1 MAAGKGKTV
10 VKINVKGYICTDDD
24 AWIYKMFGVPCCCP
38 GDVQAGLGEAAG
50 EDVCLEI
57 NSCGGSC
64 AAAFEIYTALKQY
77 QGKVEAHVIVAC
89 SAATVIACGAGKV
102 YASRASVY
110 MVHNSQS
117 GASGDYRDLQME
129 ADALREI
136 NESIINVYE
145 DKTGLARGE
154 IQNLMDNDTYMSPG
168 KAISKG
174 FIDGMMPGMEAD
186 TGTNTDDA
194 TVAIAVVNAVA
205 CVPGAFNSFTNTIP
219 ADKAVLLKK
228 ILMDGTGQQDTGDG
242 DGSNQAAGNEA
253 NAELNKEKED
263 KEGGRMTLQEALEKH
278 PGIKGELDAMLKE
291 AEGKGVA
298 CERSRL
304 KELDAIS
311 ASVAGDALNDAKY
324 GQNPLDAKEFA
335 YQALLSDKAKMSAY
349 MADAV
354 KDAEDAGVNN
364 VGVVPGGME
373 ETAEA
378 DELAAYANR
387 RKGGKT
393 DEG

>member
-10 VKINVKGYICTDDD
+10 VKINIKGIIVQDDD
-24 AWIYKMFGVPCCCP
+24 AWIYKWLGIGCCCP
-38 GDVQAGLGEAAG
+38 GDIEAGLSGAAG

-77 QGKVEAHVIVAC
+77 QGKVTANVIVAC
-89 SAATVIACGAGKV
+89 SAATVIACGAGEV

-110 MVHNSQS
+110 MIHNSQS

-145 DKTGLARGE
+145 DKTGLTREE
-154 IQNLMDNDTYMSPG
+154 IQDLMDNDTYMSPG
-168 KAISKG
+168 KAINKG
-174 FIDGMMPGMEAD
+174 FVDGMMPGMETD
-186 TGTNTDDA
+186 TGTDGGTA
-194 TVAIAVVNAVA
+194 IRAVANAVA
-205 CVPGAFNSFTNTIP
+205 CAPGIFNSFTDAIP

-228 ILMDGTGQQDTGDG
+228 ILMDSEGQQDTRDG
-242 DGSNQAAGNEA
+242 TGSNQATGNGTDKE
-253 NAELNKEKED
+253 NKEGEN
-263 KEGGRMTLQEALEKH
+263 RMTLQEVLEEH
-278 PGIKGELDAMLKE
+278 PEMKGELDAMLKE

-304 KELDAIS
+304 MELDAIS

-324 GQNPLDAKEFA
+324 GENPLDAKEFA
-335 YQALLSDKAKMSAY
+335 YQAMLADKARMSAY
-349 MADAV
+349 MAEAV
-354 KDAEDAGVNN
+354 GDAEEAGVNN
-364 VGVVPGGME
+364 VGVVPDGAE

-378 DELAAYANR
+378 DELAAYANK
-387 RKGGKT
+387 RKGGKIKN
-393 DEG
+393 EG

>member
-10 VKINVKGYICTDDD
+10 VKINIKGYICTDDD
-24 AWIYKMFGVPCCCP
+24 AWIYKWLGVPCCCP
-38 GDVQAGLGEAAG
+38 GDVQAGLNEAAG

-77 QGKVEAHVIVAC
+77 QGEVKAHVIVAC

-145 DKTGLARGE
+145 DKTGLPRE
-154 IQNLMDNDTYMSPG
+154 DIQNLMDNDTYMSPG
-168 KAISKG
+168 KAISQG
-174 FIDGMMPGMEAD
+174 FVDGMMPGMEAG
-186 TGTNTDDA
+186 TGTDDA
-194 TVAIAVVNAVA
+194 TVASAVINAVA

-219 ADKAVLLKK
+219 ADKAALLKK
-228 ILMDGTGQQDTGDG
+228 ILMDGAGQQDTRDVN
-242 DGSNQAAGNEA
+242 GSNQAAGNEA
-253 NAELNKEKED
+253 SKEKEN
-263 KEGGRMTLQEALEKH
+263 KEGGRMTLQETLEKH

-335 YQALLSDKAKMSAY
+335 YQAMLADKAKMSAY
-349 MADAV
+349 MAEAV
-354 KDAEDAGVNN
+354 KDAEEAGVNN
-364 VGVVPGGME
+364 VGVVPDGME

-378 DELAAYANR
+378 DELAAYANK
-387 RKGGKT
+387 RKGGKIKN
-393 DEG
+393 EG

>member
-10 VKINVKGYICTDDD
+10 VKVNVKGYICTDDD
-24 AWIYKMFGVPCCCP
+24 AWIYKWLGIICCCP
-38 GDVQAGLGEAAG
+38 GDIEAGLSGAAG

-77 QGKVEAHVIVAC
+77 QGKVTANVIVAC
-89 SAATVIACGAGKV
+89 SAATVIACGAGEV

-110 MVHNSQS
+110 MIHNSQS

-145 DKTGLARGE
+145 DKTGLTREE
-154 IQNLMDNDTYMSPG
+154 IQGLMDNDTYMSPG
-168 KAISKG
+168 KAIKKG
-174 FIDGMMPGMEAD
+174 FIDGMMPGMETD
-186 TGTNTDDA
+186 TGTDGGTA
-194 TVAIAVVNAVA
+194 ICAVANAVA
-205 CVPGAFNSFTNTIP
+205 CVPGIFNSFTDAIP
-219 ADKAVLLKK
+219 ADRMALLKK
-228 ILMDGTGQQDTGDG
+228 ILMDGMGQQDTGDG
-242 DGSNQAAGNEA
+242 TGSNQATGNGTDKE
-253 NAELNKEKED
+253 NKEGEN
-263 KEGGRMTLQEALEKH
+263 RMTLQEALEKH
-278 PGIKGELDAMLKE
+278 PEIKGELDAMLKE

-304 KELDAIS
+304 MELDAIS

-324 GQNPLDAKEFA
+324 GENPLDAKEFA
-335 YQALLSDKAKMSAY
+335 YQAMLADKAKMSAY
-349 MADAV
+349 MAEAV

-364 VGVVPGGME
+364 VGVVPDGAE

-378 DELAAYANR
+378 DELAAYANK
-387 RKGGKT
+387 RKGGKIKN
-393 DEG
+393 EG

>member
-1 MAAGKGKTV
+1 MAAGKGNTV
-10 VKINVKGYICTDDD
+10 VKINIKGIIVQDGD
-24 AWIYKMFGVPCCCP
+24 AWIYKWLGIGCCCP
-38 GDVQAGLGEAAG
+38 GDVQAGLSEAAG

-77 QGKVEAHVIVAC
+77 QGKVTANVIVAC
-89 SAATVIACGAGKV
+89 SAATVIACGAGEV

-145 DKTGLARGE
+145 DKTGLTRGE

-168 KAISKG
+168 KAINKG
-174 FIDGMMPGMEAD
+174 FVDGMMPGME
-186 TGTNTDDA
+186 TGTGTDGGTA
-194 TVAIAVVNAVA
+194 IRAVANAVA
-205 CVPGAFNSFTNTIP
+205 CVPGVFSSFTNTVP

-228 ILMDGTGQQDTGDG
+228 ILMDGTGQQDTGDSA
-242 DGSNQAAGNEA
+242 GSNQAAGNEA

-263 KEGGRMTLQEALEKH
+263 KEGGNKMTLQEALEKH
-278 PGIKGELDAMLKE
+278 PEIKGELDAMLKE

-324 GQNPLDAKEFA
+324 GQNPVDAKEFA

>member
-10 VKINVKGYICTDDD
+10 VKINIKGVIVSDND
-24 AWIYKMFGVPCCCP
+24 AWIYKWLGMGCCCP
-38 GDVQAGLGEAAG
+38 GDIEAGLNEAAG

-77 QGKVEAHVIVAC
+77 QGKVTANVIVAC
-89 SAATVIACGAGKV
+89 SAATVIACGAGEV

-145 DKTGLARGE
+145 DKTGLPRE
-154 IQNLMDNDTYMSPG
+154 DIQNLMDNDTYMSPG
-168 KAISKG
+168 KAISQG
-174 FIDGMMPGMEAD
+174 FVDGMMPGMETD
-186 TGTNTDDA
+186 TGTDDA
-194 TVAIAVVNAVA
+194 TVASAVINAVA
-205 CVPGAFNSFTNTIP
+205 CVPGIFNSFTDAIP
-219 ADKAVLLKK
+219 ADKAALLKK
-228 ILMDGTGQQDTGDG
+228 ILMDGAGQQDTRDVN
-242 DGSNQAAGNEA
+242 GSNQAAGNEA
-253 NAELNKEKED
+253 SKEKEN
-263 KEGGRMTLQEALEKH
+263 KEGGRMTLQETLEKH
-278 PGIKGELDAMLKE
+278 PEIKGELDAMLKE

-335 YQALLSDKAKMSAY
+335 YQAMLSDKAKMSAY

-373 ETAEA
+373 ETVEA

>member
-10 VKINVKGYICTDDD
+10 VKINIKGIIVQDDD
-24 AWIYKMFGVPCCCP
+24 AWIYKWLGIGCCCP
-38 GDVQAGLGEAAG
+38 GDIEAGLSGAAG

-77 QGKVEAHVIVAC
+77 QGKVTANVIVAC
-89 SAATVIACGAGKV
+89 SAATVIACGAGEV

-110 MVHNSQS
+110 MIHNSQS

-145 DKTGLARGE
+145 DKTGLTRGE

-168 KAISKG
+168 KAINKG
-174 FIDGMMPGMEAD
+174 FVDGMMPGMETD
-186 TGTNTDDA
+186 TGTDGGTA
-194 TVAIAVVNAVA
+194 IRAVANAVA
-205 CVPGAFNSFTNTIP
+205 CAPGIFNSFTNAIP

-228 ILMDGTGQQDTGDG
+228 ILMDGTGQQDTRDG
-242 DGSNQAAGNEA
+242 TGSNQVTGNGTDKE
-253 NAELNKEKED
+253 NKEGEN
-263 KEGGRMTLQEALEKH
+263 RMTLQEVLEEH
-278 PGIKGELDAMLKE
+278 PEMKGELDAMLKE
-291 AEGKGVA
+291 AEGKGVV

-304 KELDAIS
+304 MELDAIS

-324 GQNPLDAKEFA
+324 GENPLDAKEFA
-335 YQALLSDKAKMSAY
+335 YQAMLADKAKMSAY
-349 MADAV
+349 MAEAV
-354 KDAEDAGVNN
+354 KDAEEAGVNN
-364 VGVVPGGME
+364 VGVVPDGAE

-378 DELAAYANR
+378 DELAAYANK
-387 RKGGKT
+387 RKGGKIKN
-393 DEG
+393 EG

>member
-38 GDVQAGLGEAAG
+38 GDVQAGLNEAAG

-89 SAATVIACGAGKV
+89 SAATVIACGAGEV

-186 TGTNTDDA
+186 TGTDDGTA
-194 TVAIAVVNAVA
+194 IRAVADAVA

-242 DGSNQAAGNEA
+242 TSSNQAAVNEA
-253 NAELNKEKED
+253 SKEKED
-263 KEGGRMTLQEALEKH
+263 KEGGRMTLQEALGKYPE
-278 PGIKGELDAMLKE
+278 IQGELDAMLKE

>member
-10 VKINVKGYICTDDD
+10 VKINVKGVIIPDDN
-24 AWIYKMFGVPCCCP
+24 AWIYKWLGIGCCCP
-38 GDVQAGLGEAAG
+38 GDIWAGLSEADG
-50 EDVCLEI
+50 EDVCIEI

-77 QGKVEAHVIVAC
+77 QGKVTAHVIVAC
-89 SAATVIACGAGKV
+89 SAATVIACGAGEV

-110 MVHNSQS
+110 MIHNSQS

-145 DKTGLARGE
+145 DKTGLTRVE

-168 KAISKG
+168 KAIKKG
-174 FIDGMMPGMEAD
+174 FVDGMMPGMETD
-186 TGTNTDDA
+186 TGTDGGTA
-194 TVAIAVVNAVA
+194 IRAVANAVA
-205 CVPGAFNSFTNTIP
+205 CVPGIFNSFTDAIP

-228 ILMDGTGQQDTGDG
+228 ILMDGTGQQDIGNGT
-242 DGSNQAAGNEA
+242 GSNQAAGNGADKE
-253 NAELNKEKED
+253 NKEGEN
-263 KEGGRMTLQEALEKH
+263 RMTLQEVLEEH
-278 PGIKGELDAMLKE
+278 PEMKGELDAMLRE

-304 KELDAIS
+304 MELDAIS

-324 GQNPLDAKEFA
+324 GENPLDAKEFA
-335 YQALLSDKAKMSAY
+335 YQAMLADKAKMSAY
-349 MADAV
+349 MAEAV
-354 KDAEDAGVNN
+354 KDAEEAGVNN
-364 VGVVPGGME
+364 VGVVPDGAE

-387 RKGGKT
+387 RKGGKIKN
-393 DEG
+393 EG

>member
-10 VKINVKGYICTDDD
+10 VKINIKGIIVQDDD
-24 AWIYKMFGVPCCCP
+24 AWIYKWLGIGCCCP
-38 GDVQAGLGEAAG
+38 GDIEAGLSGAAG

-77 QGKVEAHVIVAC
+77 QGKVTANVIVAC
-89 SAATVIACGAGKV
+89 SAATVIACGAGEV

-110 MVHNSQS
+110 MIHNSQS

-145 DKTGLARGE
+145 DKTGLTRGE

-168 KAISKG
+168 KAINKG
-174 FIDGMMPGMEAD
+174 FVDGMMPGMETD
-186 TGTNTDDA
+186 TGTDGGT
-194 TVAIAVVNAVA
+194 AICAVVNAVA
-205 CVPGAFNSFTNTIP
+205 CAPGIFNSFTDAIP
-219 ADKAVLLKK
+219 ADKAMLLKK

-242 DGSNQAAGNEA
+242 TGSNQATGNKADKE
-253 NAELNKEKED
+253 NKEGEN
-263 KEGGRMTLQEALEKH
+263 RMTLQEALEKH
-278 PGIKGELDAMLKE
+278 PEIKGEFDAMLKE

-298 CERSRL
+298 SERSRL
-304 KELDAIS
+304 MELDAIS

-324 GQNPLDAKEFA
+324 GENPLDAKEFA
-335 YQALLSDKAKMSAY
+335 YQAMLADKAKMSAY
-349 MADAV
+349 MAEAV
-354 KDAEDAGVNN
+354 GDAEEAGVNN
-364 VGVVPGGME
+364 VGVVPDGAE

-378 DELAAYANR
+378 DELAAYANK
-387 RKGGKT
+387 RKGGKIKN
-393 DEG
+393 EG

>member
-10 VKINVKGYICTDDD
+10 VKINVKGVIVPDDD
-24 AWIYKMFGVPCCCP
+24 AWIYKLLGIGCCCP
-38 GDVQAGLGEAAG
+38 GDIETGLSEAAG
-50 EDVCLEI
+50 EEVCLEI

-77 QGKVEAHVIVAC
+77 QGKVTANVIVAC
-89 SAATVIACGAGKV
+89 SAATVIACGAGEV

-145 DKTGLARGE
+145 DKTGLPRE
-154 IQNLMDNDTYMSPG
+154 DIQNLMDNDTYMSPG
-168 KAISKG
+168 KAIKKG
-174 FIDGMMPGMEAD
+174 FVDGMMPGMETD
-186 TGTNTDDA
+186 TGTDGGTA
-194 TVAIAVVNAVA
+194 IRAVANAVA
-205 CVPGAFNSFTNTIP
+205 CVPGIFNSFTDAIP

-228 ILMDGTGQQDTGDG
+228 ILMDGTGQQDTGDSA
-242 DGSNQAAGNEA
+242 GSNQAAGNGTGKE
-253 NAELNKEKED
+253 NKEGEN
-263 KEGGRMTLQEALEKH
+263 GMTLQEALEKH
-278 PGIKGELDAMLKE
+278 PEMKGELDAMLKE

-304 KELDAIS
+304 MELDAIS

-324 GQNPLDAKEFA
+324 GENPLDAKEFA
-335 YQALLSDKAKMSAY
+335 YQAMLADKAKMSAY
-349 MADAV
+349 MAEAV

-364 VGVVPGGME
+364 VGVVPDGTE

-378 DELAAYANR
+378 DELAAYANK
-387 RKGGKT
+387 RKGGKIKN
-393 DEG
+393 EG